1 MIDLLFLTNFI
12 FTREGHDFSRAAQR
26 LSDLGFGP

>member
-12 FTREGHDFSRAAQR
+12 FTWEGHDFSRAAQR
-26 LSDLGFGP
+26 LSDLGFSP